1 MRLIKIALA
10 AFVAFFCLVY
20 AIQNL
25 VNIEAAYGYVALMTS
40 MDGHQAYPDHVG
52 PAVTAPILVGAM
64 LAIIIVL
71 EITAGAFAAK
81 GAFDLWRV
89 RRESAARFDAP
100 KSNALIGTALGVV
113 VWFGIFSAVGGAYFQ
128 MWQTELGRGSLRD
141 ASMFSLQMAALWLII
156 YAPDRETVA

>member
-1 MRLIKIALA
+1 
-10 AFVAFFCLVY
+10 
-20 AIQNL
+20 
-25 VNIEAAYGYVALMTS
+25 
-40 MDGHQAYPDHVG
+40 
-52 PAVTAPILVGAM
+52 M

-89 RRESAARFDAP
+89 RRESAARFDAA

-156 YAPDRETVA
+156 YAPDRDTIA